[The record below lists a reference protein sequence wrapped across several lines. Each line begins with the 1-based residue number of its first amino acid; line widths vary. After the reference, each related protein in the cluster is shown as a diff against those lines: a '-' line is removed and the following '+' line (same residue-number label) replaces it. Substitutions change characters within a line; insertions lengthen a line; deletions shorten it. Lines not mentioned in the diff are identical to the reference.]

1 MWKKLDKLVK
11 ESRHHAIDEF
21 YTIKQM
27 YKDID
32 IIYESNK
39 KVTVDILCEM
49 ALDVNLPSKWD
60 NNSVMCILYYLLL
73 MHESDDDS
81 VDYLKHKYSGL
92 LESVFKDESYVKNR
106 KFLDGLTDIG
116 FNENEELSLFKNI

>member
-1 MWKKLDKLVK
+1 
-11 ESRHHAIDEF
+11 
-21 YTIKQM
+21 
-27 YKDID
+27 
-32 IIYESNK
+32 
-39 KVTVDILCEM
+39 
-49 ALDVNLPSKWD
+49 
-60 NNSVMCILYYLLL
+60 